1 MRSGFE
7 SEQHA
12 SGGAW
17 ASVLVIARGFFTMP
31 PKKILGEKRLTAEE
45 KKRKEEK
52 EKREKEKERKERKA
66 QLAADR
72 TFGLKNKNISAK
84 VQARVEELQ
93 RDAPTKEA
101 ERARAEAR
109 AREKKKQKEAEEQA
123 KLEME
128 ILMGTRSALDTRR
141 PRAANKEDDEDE
153 DDLADDMADLDVSG
167 EPRRS
172 KKKGVSVD
180 DDEEESHKL
189 TEDERREILAKLE
202 QEKLQEKIAEL
213 KAAASEV
220 NPFHVDDEGWYESDE
235 DPIEL
240 LRIVAGNKR
249 AIIMPRSFRD
259 KEAAAED
266 GADDQAADMDE
277 S

>member
-1 MRSGFE
+1 
-7 SEQHA
+7 
-12 SGGAW
+12 
-17 ASVLVIARGFFTMP
+17 MP

-84 VQARVEELQ
+84 VAARVEDLQ

-141 PRAANKEDDEDE
+141 PRAKQDEDE
-153 DDLADDMADLDVSG
+153 DEDEDELADDMADLDVSG

-189 TEDERREILAKLE
+189 TEDERREILARLE
-202 QEKLQEKIAEL
+202 QEKLQEKLAEL
-213 KAAASEV
+213 KAAAADV

-240 LRIVAGNKR
+240 LRMVAGNKR

-259 KEAAAED
+259 EAAAAE
-266 GADDQAADMDE
+266 ADDGDDMND
-277 S
+277 